1 MSLLAVSPRR
11 RLEGLLSLAR
21 RDEPVLSL
29 HLEVDSL
36 RPTQENLR
44 LRVRSLLEKARE
56 TIVDPPLVKVYEAA
70 ATAIEGA
77 VPERL
82 AEQGMVLFA
91 TGDEGLLTSTFL
103 PVSVRD
109 FARFGPGADVMPIV
123 DALDEMEPVVV
134 CHVERNSG
142 LIMVVEQ
149 GEIVSQ
155 KRVSSEVPRR
165 TRSGAPTFVPHY
177 QQHQEEFQLRHMRR
191 LGRQLEKVL
200 AATPSRRV
208 YLAGPTKQVA
218 SFQTVLGKRTTDLV
232 LGTLRFPGYAPAAK
246 LRDAAVDAS
255 AVDERQEEEEKVAEL
270 VTRGLKNQQA
280 ALGPYATTYAVQEGR
295 AHELVISGEMDILGR
310 RCAACG
316 HVGPVEESRCPVCQ
330 GPMHS
335 IDLAHELVILAVRNG
350 IGIEVVHW
358 KASDD
363 LEVHGGVGAFLRLD

>member
-1 MSLLAVSPRR
+1 MSMLAMSPRN
-11 RLEGLLSLAR
+11 RLEDLLSLAR
-21 RDEPVLSL
+21 RDEPILSL

-36 RPTQENLR
+36 RPTHQSLR
-44 LRVRSLLEKARE
+44 LRARGLLERVRG
-56 TIVDPPLVKVYEAA
+56 TIVDPPLGKAYEAA
-70 ATAIEGA
+70 VAAIEEA

-91 TGDEGLLTSTFL
+91 TSEEGLLASTFL
-103 PVSVRD
+103 PVPVRD
-109 FARFGPGADVMPIV
+109 FARFGPGADVMPII
-123 DALDEMEPVVV
+123 DALDEMEPVVI
-134 CHVERNSG
+134 CHVERNAG

-165 TRSGAPTFVPHY
+165 TRSGAPTFVPHF
-177 QQHQEEFQLRHMRR
+177 QQHQEEFRLRHMRR
-191 LGRQLEKVL
+191 LRRQLDRMLET
-200 AATPSRRV
+200 TPSRRV

-218 SFQTVLGKRTTDLV
+218 SLQTVLGRHTGDLV
-232 LGTLRFPGYAPAAK
+232 LGSLRFPGYAPAAK

-255 AVDERQEEEEKVAEL
+255 AVDERQGEEEKVTEL
-270 VTRGLKNQQA
+270 ITRGLKNQQA
-280 ALGPYATTYAVQEGR
+280 ALGPYATTYAIQEGR

-330 GPMHS
+330 ETMQS
-335 IDLAHELVILAVRNG
+335 VDLAHELVILAVRNG
-350 IGIEVVHW
+350 ISIEIVHW

-363 LEVHGGVGAFLRLD
+363 LEVHGGLGAFLRLD